1 MTEENNIK
9 GNTAK
14 FAIMDDGN
22 KDLFHD
28 LFYSPE
34 AERVT
39 LRELEQRTI
48 HAENLA
54 IKASN
59 DAAVAAGEA
68 ERAGKELRLAED
80 YLRTCKSINDEIKR
94 NTRQTNVYCCI
105 AAIACLATVIVIALM
120 YLWGR

>member
-1 MTEENNIK
+1 MADEEK
-9 GNTAK
+9 S
-14 FAIMDDGN
+14 
-22 KDLFHD
+22 LFHD

-39 LRELEQRTI
+39 LRELEQRVI
-48 HAENLA
+48 HAEDMS

-105 AAIACLATVIVIALM
+105 AAIACLASVIVIALM

>member
-1 MTEENNIK
+1 MTEENKLK

-14 FAIMDDGN
+14 FSIMDDGN
-22 KDLFHD
+22 SALFPD
-28 LFYSPE
+28 LFYSPQV
-34 AERVT
+34 ERVT
-39 LRELEQRTI
+39 LRELEQRVI
-48 HAENLA
+48 HAEDMS